1 MNCRRVER
9 LMPLYVEGDLR
20 LELADRVEAHL
31 GNCSRCHSLASAYKA
46 SQSWLRSAEPPE
58 FDDSFFND
66 LKRSVL
72 KRVAKADDRPSPIL
86 SPTPWNRRQMLA
98 LTAAVLVVLGAFAF
112 YFYEARVSSKPAI
125 PQDVAQKPQ
134 NETDK
139 LSDSYAAAGTEK
151 APRASSK
158 LPPRVRRVVTLRSL
172 NPHREQQ
179 ILAEE
184 INSSLREADWRKD
197 SESHSQLMLRIEFQT
212 RDPNIRIIWFAP
224 KETDSHQSKPAT
236 D

>member
-1 MNCRRVER
+1 
-9 LMPLYVEGDLR
+9 MPLYVEGDLR

-66 LKRSVL
+66 LKHGVL
-72 KRVAKADDRPSPIL
+72 KRVAEADARPSLIAL
-86 SPTPWNRRQMLA
+86 LTPWNRRQMLA
-98 LTAAVLVVLGAFAF
+98 LTAAVLVVLGTFAF

-125 PQDVAQKPQ
+125 PQDVAQKLHD
-134 NETDK
+134 EADK
-139 LSDSYAAAGTEK
+139 LRVPSGAVGTQE
-151 APRASSK
+151 APRASFK
-158 LPPRVRRVVTLRSL
+158 RPWHARRHAGLRSL

-197 SESHSQLMLRIEFQT
+197 SEGNSQPALRIEFQT